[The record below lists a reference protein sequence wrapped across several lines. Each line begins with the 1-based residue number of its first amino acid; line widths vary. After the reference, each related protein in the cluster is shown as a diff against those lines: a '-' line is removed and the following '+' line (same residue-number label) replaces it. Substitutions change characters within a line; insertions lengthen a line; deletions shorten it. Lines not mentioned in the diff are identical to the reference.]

1 MVNHKAILYGIL
13 GSLGLLIFYISVVSI
28 FQGVSFAFLNLR
40 MLWYLL
46 FPLAMGF
53 GVQVGLYVAIKHT
66 AKLTA
71 TVATTGTLSGGSMVA
86 CCSHFILTFLPIAGA
101 SSIASFVT
109 KYQAVFLVFGILS
122 NLIGISIMIKH
133 FRKIKRRLCHE

>member
-53 GVQVGLYVAIKHT
+53 GVQVGLYIAIKHT

-101 SSIASFVT
+101 
-109 KYQAVFLVFGILS
+109 
-122 NLIGISIMIKH
+122 
-133 FRKIKRRLCHE
+133 